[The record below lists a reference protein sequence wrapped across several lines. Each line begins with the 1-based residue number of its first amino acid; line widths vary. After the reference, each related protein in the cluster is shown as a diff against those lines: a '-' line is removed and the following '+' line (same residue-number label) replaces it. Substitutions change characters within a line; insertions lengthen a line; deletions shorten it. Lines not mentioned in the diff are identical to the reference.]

1 LTRVGKAVVA
11 CDLSLACDV
20 KVINPTNLYQSAVCS
35 IDPIFHKIDVSNN
48 LAGGVTKVLVD

>member
-1 LTRVGKAVVA
+1 MVA

-48 LAGGVTKVLVD
+48 LAGGATKVMID